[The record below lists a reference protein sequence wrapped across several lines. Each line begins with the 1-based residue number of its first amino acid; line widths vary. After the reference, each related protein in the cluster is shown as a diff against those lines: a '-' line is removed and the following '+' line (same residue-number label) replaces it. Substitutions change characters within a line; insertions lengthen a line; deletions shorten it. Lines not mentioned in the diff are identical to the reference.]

1 MRPTLP
7 LSLSVL
13 LTALIAAAP
22 GSLLAQDEAAT
33 PTATADTNIAS
44 VNGKDY
50 SLDLFRVFFTQRLQE
65 TNGQNSPAFQ
75 EQAFNEFLSLVVAA
89 QEGEKRDLATNADVQ
104 TAIKLQRLM
113 ILSNAALQS
122 IANDSPPTDDE
133 LKQAYE
139 KFKEQAQRKEY
150 KARHI
155 LVDEKAKAEELIKQ
169 LDDSKGEGFDELA
182 KENSLGPTAEKGG
195 DLGWFDARQMVK
207 PFSDALSTLEPGS
220 YTKQPVQT
228 QFGWHV
234 IMLEETRTAEPPTF
248 EEAKPTLEAAVTRQ
262 KVADALNELREKAEV
277 DLNQDVVK
285 LKQEVDKDDAAKE

>member
-1 MRPTLP
+1 MRPTLRR
-7 LSLSVL
+7 SLI
-13 LTALIAAAP
+13 LTALISTLP

-33 PTATADTNIAS
+33 ADTKIAS

-65 TNGQNSPAFQ
+65 TNAQNSPAFQ

-89 QEGEKRDLATNADVQ
+89 QEGEKRDLAANPDVQ
-104 TAIKLQRLM
+104 TALELQRLM

-122 IANDSPPTDDE
+122 IANDAPPTDDE
-133 LKQAYE
+133 LEQAYE
-139 KFKEQAQRKEY
+139 NFKQQAQRVEY

-155 LVDEKAKAEELIKQ
+155 LVDDQAKAEELIKQ
-169 LDDSKGEGFDELA
+169 LNKNKGEGFDELA
-182 KENSLGPTAEKGG
+182 RDNSLGPTAEKGG

-207 PFSDALSTLEPGS
+207 PFADAVGALEPGS
-220 YTKQPVQT
+220 YTEQPVQT

-234 IMLEETRTAEPPTF
+234 ILLEETRTAEPPTF
-248 EEAKPTLEAAVTRQ
+248 EEAKPTLEAAVKRQ
-262 KVADALNELREKAEV
+262 KVADALNELRQEAKV

-285 LKQEVDKDDAAKE
+285 LKEDATTEE

>member
-104 TAIKLQRLM
+104 TAIELQRLM

>member
-1 MRPTLP
+1 MRPTLRR
-7 LSLSVL
+7 SLI
-13 LTALIAAAP
+13 LTALISTLP

-33 PTATADTNIAS
+33 ADTKIAS

-65 TNGQNSPAFQ
+65 TNAQNSPAFQ

-89 QEGEKRDLATNADVQ
+89 QEGEKRDLAANPDVQ
-104 TAIKLQRLM
+104 TALELQRLM

-122 IANDSPPTDDE
+122 IANDAPPTDDE
-133 LKQAYE
+133 LEQAYE
-139 KFKEQAQRKEY
+139 NFKQQAQRVEY

-155 LVDEKAKAEELIKQ
+155 LVDDQAKAEKLIKQ
-169 LDDSKGEGFDELA
+169 LDKNKGEGFDELA
-182 KENSLGPTAEKGG
+182 RDNSLGPTAEKGG

-207 PFSDALSTLEPGS
+207 PFADAVGALEPGS
-220 YTKQPVQT
+220 YTEQPVQT

-234 IMLEETRTAEPPTF
+234 ILLEETRTAEPPTF
-248 EEAKPTLEAAVTRQ
+248 EEAKPTLEAAVKRQ
-262 KVADALNELREKAEV
+262 KVADALNELRQEAKV

-285 LKQEVDKDDAAKE
+285 LKEDATTEE